1 MILKYYQFSWR
12 RFLFW
17 ILFQTDVDVT
27 WKVTKDWRILTTK
40 IFIDNSDDD
49 YDANTYYHWLFNIT
63 MMTTIT
69 LAMVTLMGIK
79 VLREERADDQCE
91 TTSDINA
98 LKNKVELCD
107 DRDDH
112 DEDDVA

>member
-1 MILKYYQFSWR
+1 
-12 RFLFW
+12 
-17 ILFQTDVDVT
+17 
-27 WKVTKDWRILTTK
+27 
-40 IFIDNSDDD
+40 
-49 YDANTYYHWLFNIT
+49 

-69 LAMVTLMGIK
+69 LATVTLMGIK

-98 LKNKVELCD
+98 LKNKVELRD

-112 DEDDVA
+112 DEDDVVVEWC

>member
-1 MILKYYQFSWR
+1 
-12 RFLFW
+12 
-17 ILFQTDVDVT
+17 
-27 WKVTKDWRILTTK
+27 
-40 IFIDNSDDD
+40 
-49 YDANTYYHWLFNIT
+49 

>member
-1 MILKYYQFSWR
+1 
-12 RFLFW
+12 
-17 ILFQTDVDVT
+17 
-27 WKVTKDWRILTTK
+27 
-40 IFIDNSDDD
+40 
-49 YDANTYYHWLFNIT
+49 

-98 LKNKVELCD
+98 LKNKVELRD

-112 DEDDVA
+112 DEDDVVVEWC